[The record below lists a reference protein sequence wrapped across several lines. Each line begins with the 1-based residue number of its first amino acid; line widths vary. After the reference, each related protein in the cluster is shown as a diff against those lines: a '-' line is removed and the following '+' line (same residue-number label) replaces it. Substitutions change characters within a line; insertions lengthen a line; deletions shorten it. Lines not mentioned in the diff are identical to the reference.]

1 MYDWKSKPV
10 SLAIKSKLR
19 TDLVEAGF
27 KTVGDLVDADPADIA
42 SKVHNIGLKRAEN
55 IRNAALASALA
66 DALEGQKKPKQR
78 KAQQPRKSSN
88 PFVLQLPREQQKQS
102 EPIIIQ
108 MPQEPFSYVKFAA
121 TVLATAA
128 IVFSVSFLIEAIV

>member
-1 MYDWKSKPV
+1 MYDWKDKPV

-19 TDLVEAGF
+19 AELVEAGF

-42 SKVHNIGLKRAEN
+42 ARVHNIGLKRAEN

-66 DALEGQKKPKQR
+66 DVLEKKPKQR
-78 KAQQPRKSSN
+78 KVRQPRKPSN
-88 PFVLQLPREQQKQS
+88 PFVLQLPKEQQKQS

-121 TVLATAA
+121 TVLVTAA

>member
-1 MYDWKSKPV
+1 MYDWKNKPV

-19 TDLVEAGF
+19 TELVEAGF

-42 SKVHNIGLKRAEN
+42 AKVHNIGLKRAEN

-66 DALEGQKKPKQR
+66 DVLEKKPKQR
-78 KAQQPRKSSN
+78 KVRQPRKPSN
-88 PFVLQLPREQQKQS
+88 PFVLQLPKEQQKQS

-121 TVLATAA
+121 TVLVTAA

>member
-1 MYDWKSKPV
+1 MYDWKNKPV

-19 TDLVEAGF
+19 AELVEAGF

-42 SKVHNIGLKRAEN
+42 ARVHNIGLKRAEN

-66 DALEGQKKPKQR
+66 DALEGQKKQER
-78 KAQQPRKSSN
+78 KPRKVHQPRQPRK
-88 PFVLQLPREQQKQS
+88 QA

-121 TVLATAA
+121 TVLVTAA

>member
-1 MYDWKSKPV
+1 MYYDWKDKPV

-19 TDLVEAGF
+19 TELVEAGF

-42 SKVHNIGLKRAEN
+42 ARVHNIGLKRAEN

-66 DALEGQKKPKQR
+66 DSLEGQKKQER
-78 KAQQPRKSSN
+78 KPRKIQQPR
-88 PFVLQLPREQQKQS
+88 QPRKQA

-121 TVLATAA
+121 TVLVTAA
-128 IVFSVSFLIEAIV
+128 IVFSVSFLIELIA

>member
-1 MYDWKSKPV
+1 MYDWKNKPV

-19 TDLVEAGF
+19 TELVEAGF

-42 SKVHNIGLKRAEN
+42 ARVHNIGLKRAEN
-55 IRNAALASALA
+55 IRNSALASALA
-66 DALEGQKKPKQR
+66 DALEGQKKQER
-78 KAQQPRKSSN
+78 KPRKVQQPR
-88 PFVLQLPREQQKQS
+88 QPRKQA

-121 TVLATAA
+121 TVLVTAA
-128 IVFSVSFLIEAIV
+128 IVFSVSFLIEAIL

>member
-1 MYDWKSKPV
+1 MYNWKSKPV

-19 TDLVEAGF
+19 TELVEAGF

-42 SKVHNIGLKRAEN
+42 ARVHNIGLKRAEN

-66 DALEGQKKPKQR
+66 DALEGQKKQER
-78 KAQQPRKSSN
+78 KPRKVHQPRQPRK
-88 PFVLQLPREQQKQS
+88 QA